1 MNGHGEISNREL
13 DARIDTLET
22 KVEKLEAKID
32 LVLIRTDEL
41 ITAYSTA
48 KGITVF
54 IKWLASLATAG
65 GIVWSL
71 LHGKIPS

>member
-1 MNGHGEISNREL
+1 MNTKRVISNEEL

-41 ITAYSTA
+41 ITSYNTA

-54 IKWLASLATAG
+54 IRWLASLATAS
-65 GIVWSL
+65 GIVWAL

>member
-1 MNGHGEISNREL
+1 MNAKREISNEEL
-13 DARIDTLET
+13 DSRIDTLEV
-22 KVEKLEAKID
+22 KFEKLEAKID
-32 LVLIRTDEL
+32 LMLIRTDEL

-54 IKWLASLATAG
+54 IKWLASLATAWG
-65 GIVWSL
+65 VVWSL